1 MIDYHHRVG
10 IENLAKT
17 KDHPFEA
24 QEVVEGLF
32 LGAYNASLD
41 SEVRKSFSKP
51 FSIALSQGLNSRGI
65 MRVLSVGVEF
75 IDPPTHDQRV
85 GVQYLVIKTMDRP
98 NFNLKDYFQL
108 TNDFI
113 HNSEA
118 PVLVHWYRYLCL
130 VLFLLELISL
140 VY

>member
-1 MIDYHHRVG
+1 
-10 IENLAKT
+10 
-17 KDHPFEA
+17 
-24 QEVVEGLF
+24 
-32 LGAYNASLD
+32 
-41 SEVRKSFSKP
+41 
-51 FSIALSQGLNSRGI
+51 

-75 IDPPTHDQRV
+75 VDPPTHAQRV